1 MLLFCHYLKKKKKP
15 KPFHLHYNEV
25 FTLKDWDKVSS
36 TLQN

>member
-1 MLLFCHYLKKKKKP
+1 MGTMLPLFEKETKP
-15 KPFHLHYNEV
+15 KTFHFHYNEV